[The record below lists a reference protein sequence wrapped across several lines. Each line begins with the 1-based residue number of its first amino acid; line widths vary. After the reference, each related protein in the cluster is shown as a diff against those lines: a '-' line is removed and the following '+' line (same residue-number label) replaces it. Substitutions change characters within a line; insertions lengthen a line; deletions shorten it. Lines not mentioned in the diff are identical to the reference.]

1 MQVPKQIIEHCQAHK
16 LCKGCKIGCTAPV
29 SDRDFDGWVES
40 QIAKIEAFLAAKR
53 QQNAGNVIK

>member
-1 MQVPKQIIEHCQAHK
+1 VQVAQKIIDHCQAHT

-40 QIAKIEAFLAAKR
+40 QIAKIEAFLAAKM
-53 QQNAGNVIK
+53 QQNSGNVVK